1 MPVCPKCQAEAR
13 EGSKFCTVCGA
24 PLKVGTQSQ
33 VEARRRVHERDTCFG
48 EEERGKDYLGLVS
61 FGFFLL
67 TVGIIFTMNPNVID
81 DFRSWIIMINA
92 AHVPVRPPD
101 GLIYSASLF
110 FSIVGIF
117 NIAMAGIRLAAS
129 DLKRRALKDVLSG
142 LALILFAYLIKLYS
156 ENYFT
161 WEAVLGIE
169 AIACG
174 LLITVYSIGRYWFR
188 RI

>member
-1 MPVCPKCQAEAR
+1 MPACPKCQAEAR
-13 EGSKFCTVCGA
+13 EGSRFCTVCGA
-24 PLKVGTQSQ
+24 PLKVEAQSSAETRKHYQ
-33 VEARRRVHERDTCFG
+33 ERNMCFG

-67 TVGIIFTMNPNVID
+67 TVGIIFTMNPNIID

-110 FSIVGIF
+110 FSVVGILDF
-117 NIAMAGIRLAAS
+117 VMAGIRLAAG

-142 LALILFAYLIKLYS
+142 LALILFAYLVNLYS

-174 LLITVYSIGRYWFR
+174 MLIMVYSVGRYWFR